1 MPNTQQSNKITPA
14 QRVSEVKEY
23 YFSKKLREV
32 AQLNAEGKD
41 IVSLGI
47 GGPDRPPHKDVIDT
61 LCTEAA
67 KPGNHSYQPY
77 VGIPELREA
86 FAAWYKKHYDVDL
99 DPKSEIQPLIGSK
112 EGILHISLAF
122 LNPGDGVLIPNPGYP
137 TYTSVDLPELK
148 FSTIISLKKTAGSPI
163 LLNWKNCRL
172 SA

>member
-86 FAAWYKKHYDVDL
+86 FAPWYKKHYDVDL

-112 EGILHISLAF
+112 EGILHI
-122 LNPGDGVLIPNPGYP
+122 
-137 TYTSVDLPELK
+137 
-148 FSTIISLKKTAGSPI
+148 
-163 LLNWKNCRL
+163 
-172 SA
+172 